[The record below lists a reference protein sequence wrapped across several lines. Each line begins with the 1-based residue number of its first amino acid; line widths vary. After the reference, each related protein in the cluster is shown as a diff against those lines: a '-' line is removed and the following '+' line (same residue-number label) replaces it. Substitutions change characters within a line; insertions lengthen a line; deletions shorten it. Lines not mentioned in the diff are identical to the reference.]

1 MAARV
6 RAFLDAN
13 VLRGQLTTDVI
24 LTLAHARLLTP
35 KWSAQVLD
43 EVKRNRPD
51 GLPAERIDSRFAR
64 MNQVFPAAM
73 ISGYEELMP
82 RMHADDKHKHVL
94 AAAIH
99 SDAGVLVT
107 ENTRTSGHHQRV
119 VMPSRS
125 NESRIS

>member
-82 RMHADDKHKHVL
+82 
-94 AAAIH
+94 
-99 SDAGVLVT
+99 DAC
-107 ENTRTSGHHQRV
+107 
-119 VMPSRS
+119 
-125 NESRIS
+125 